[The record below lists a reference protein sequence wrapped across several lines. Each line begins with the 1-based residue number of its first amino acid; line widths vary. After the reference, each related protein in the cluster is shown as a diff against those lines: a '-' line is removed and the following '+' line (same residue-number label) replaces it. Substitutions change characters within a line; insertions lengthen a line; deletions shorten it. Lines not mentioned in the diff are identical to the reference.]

1 MELTAKSVDDV
12 IEQGHVILDFC
23 ATSEKF
29 AKASEESHE
38 AISQLEACISMLQDL
53 SACVESLKEVG
64 ATDQWLDIV
73 NKDNKFVIACNIEIP
88 KFLEGNKTRT
98 EACMEGALDTL
109 KMWAEKAW
117 KVIVWIFNTIVSMA
131 RTAMELMNRKT
142 GRTLQE
148 TVDNLKKA
156 AKRAEAGTYPE
167 LNTTI
172 TDFKILGRYITELTD
187 FCAIIKEETDK
198 HDGALSLDKIAN
210 QDPTGAGQFKI
221 KTGDTRMDVTSTIIS
236 ILHQKAKNLDLKYY
250 GYIITRNG
258 IDFEDVNAIPKLDVN
273 LTDEHI
279 DAIEAVF
286 QLAQKAEFKHCVDTL
301 SDLMRRLTIFQS
313 NLQRFKEDAI
323 NRLRSGILNTN
334 GTTTNDPQAFT
345 DAINRVKT
353 FYTIVARTVAQMYA
367 LSARATDELANITNV
382 LKRAGK

>member
-1 MELTAKSVDDV
+1 MELTANSVDDV
-12 IEQGHVILDFC
+12 IKQGHVILDFC

-38 AISQLEACISMLQDL
+38 ALSQLEACISMLQDL

-73 NKDNKFVIACNIEIP
+73 NKDNRFVIACNIELP
-88 KFLEGNKTRT
+88 KFLEGSKTRT

-167 LNTTI
+167 LNVTI
-172 TDFKILGRYITELTD
+172 TDFNILRRYITEITDLCLIIEEEVNKPNGVLRLTR
-187 FCAIIKEETDK
+187 
-198 HDGALSLDKIAN
+198 IAN
-210 QDPTGAGQFKI
+210 QDPDGNVFKI
-221 KTGDTRMDVTSTIIS
+221 KTGDTRMDVTSALIT
-236 ILHQKAKNLDLKYY
+236 LLCEKKGKNKNADLEYY
-250 GYIITRNG
+250 GYIITREG
-258 IDFEDVNAIPKLDVN
+258 IEFKDPNAIPKIDVN
-273 LTDEHI
+273 LTDYQ
-279 DAIEAVF
+279 IEQIQAVF
-286 QLAQKAEFKHCVDTL
+286 EMAKSNDFKHCQNML
-301 SDLMRRLTIFQS
+301 ADLLRRLLVFQA
-313 NLQRFKEDAI
+313 NLERFKEDAI
-323 NRLRSGILNTN
+323 NKIRSGVITN
-334 GTTTNDPQAFT
+334 PMDPQDFT
-345 DAINRVKT
+345 DAIGRVKT
-353 FYTIVARTVAQMYA
+353 FYTIINRIVIQLYA
-367 LSARATDELANITNV
+367 LSVRATDELTKITNV